1 MSEIRYIRLTRFS
14 FRNPFSNLWL
24 GPDHIMS
31 VRSNG
36 YMETYKRFYFRDIQA
51 VVIQTT
57 SARTIWNIVM
67 VLPLIGCLTGLM
79 ASLTSNPQNEV
90 AILIWLILSAMLLL
104 VVLINNVRGPSC
116 ACYLRTAV
124 QIERLPSLNRVRK
137 ARRVLNRIRPLMAAV
152 QGGELSAEAVAT
164 QMREWAVSS
173 SGTAPTTAVPEGL
186 DAPPQPGAGV

>member
-1 MSEIRYIRLTRFS
+1 MSDIRYIRLTRFS
-14 FRNPFSNLWL
+14 FRSPFSNLWL

-90 AILIWLILSAMLLL
+90 AILIWLILS
-104 VVLINNVRGPSC
+104 GH
-116 ACYLRTAV
+116 
-124 QIERLPSLNRVRK
+124 
-137 ARRVLNRIRPLMAAV
+137 AAFGRAD
-152 QGGELSAEAVAT
+152 Q
-164 QMREWAVSS
+164 
-173 SGTAPTTAVPEGL
+173 
-186 DAPPQPGAGV
+186 

>member
-14 FRNPFSNLWL
+14 FRSPFSNLWL

-31 VRSNG
+31 VRSNS

-51 VVIQTT
+51 VVIRTT

-79 ASLTSNPQNEV
+79 ASLTSNRQNEV

-104 VVLINNVRGPSC
+104 VVLINNIRGTSC

-164 QMREWAVSS
+164 QMREWVTSS
-173 SGTAPTTAVPEGL
+173 SGIAPATTAPGDL
-186 DAPPQPGAGV
+186 DAPPQPGT